1 MSALGKNR
9 REFLQVMGVGVSS
22 LAFSGCG
29 SLFQQISEDVSA
41 DRANILLI
49 MADDMGYSDIGC
61 YGGEIR
67 TPNLDSLAAAG
78 LRFTQFYNTARCCP
92 TRASLITGLYPHQ
105 AGVGHMM
112 TDRGLEGYRG
122 DLNDRCV
129 TLAEVLKQAGYST
142 YMSGKW
148 HVTRQVGYWSG
159 DDQLTS
165 KHNWPR
171 QRGFDSFYGTIHGAG
186 SYYDPIT
193 LTRDNTPIE
202 PETENYYYTDAI
214 SDKAV
219 RFISDH
225 SGTKPNQPFFCYVSY
240 TAPHWPLHALQEDMA
255 RYKGKYDRGWDW
267 LRTDRQQ
274 RMIEMG
280 IVDAKWKLTPRD
292 QRASAW
298 EDTEDKEWQSRR
310 MEVYAAQVERMD
322 QGIGRIVQAL
332 GQAGQLDNTLILFL
346 SDNGGCAEEL
356 GSRGKGLHIARRTR
370 DNRPVRVGNDSS
382 VMPGPEDTYQSYG
395 LPWANA
401 SNTPFRRY
409 KHWVHEGG
417 IATPF
422 IVHWPGRI
430 KAQGELREQAGHLID
445 IMPTCVEVAGAEYP
459 SQYKSRKIL
468 PAEGKSLVPAFENE
482 AIQREAIYFEHE
494 GNRAMRV
501 GQWKLV
507 AKGSEGPWEL
517 YDLKEDR
524 TEMNDLAQKHPEQAK
539 KMAEMWD
546 QWARRAQVLPWPWD
560 KS

>member
-1 MSALGKNR
+1 
-9 REFLQVMGVGVSS
+9 
-22 LAFSGCG
+22 
-29 SLFQQISEDVSA
+29 
-41 DRANILLI
+41 
-49 MADDMGYSDIGC
+49 MGYSDIGC

-78 LRFTQFYNTARCCP
+78 LRFTQFYNMARCCP

-105 AGVGHMM
+105 AGIGHMM

-240 TAPHWPLHALQEDMA
+240 TAPHWPLHALQEDIA

-280 IVDAKWKLTPRD
+280 IVDAKWQLTPRD

-356 GSRGKGLHIARRTR
+356 RSRGKGLHIARRTR

-430 KAQGELREQAGHLID
+430 KTQGELREQAGHLID

-459 SQYKSRKIL
+459 SQYKSQKIL
-468 PAEGKSLVPAFENE
+468 PAEGKSLVSVFENE
-482 AIQREAIYFEHE
+482 SIEREAIYFEHE

-501 GQWKLV
+501 EQWKLV

-517 YDLKEDR
+517 YDLEEDR